1 MLADRAHFEGVQKNY
16 FCPKFR
22 NDLLQGVTFHLVFVS
37 QNGSPVLDVAINR
50 SNC

>member
-1 MLADRAHFEGVQKNY
+1 
-16 FCPKFR
+16 
-22 NDLLQGVTFHLVFVS
+22 LLQGVTFHLVFVS